1 MQMCIFSC
9 VYVLPHKYWQSDR
22 LQVYVLETA
31 KIIKYG
37 MVSQS
42 PSIEGLCE
50 RIKHLDIFLFPPI
63 TQWCSI
69 SYVLFTGERGVS
81 DFNVLKY
88 YSIINYSVNILNECL
103 HILIDCSQLSKTY
116 YNVLFGSSTQDRHA
130 RRIYRRTFSA
140 DETSKITRSASDPAE
155 NLQLYRVVQF
165 FHPRLSCSTTHISTD
180 VQRIT
185 LNASCMTIWGER
197 TEQLDI
203 FCHVT
208 GFTSDFLNFIV
219 VEHIR
224 FFTEPFNWQLMSSQI
239 SLMWNQIEKLIK
251 RGTKKDTSER
261 EKSKEN
267 SRINVVTNQPSHPQ
281 LVRYSGYLSVVER
294 SYSNFYSAIWS

>member
-1 MQMCIFSC
+1 MHD
-9 VYVLPHKYWQSDR
+9 VYIGGRFWW
-22 LQVYVLETA
+22 
-31 KIIKYG
+31 
-37 MVSQS
+37 M
-42 PSIEGLCE
+42 
-50 RIKHLDIFLFPPI
+50 
-63 TQWCSI
+63 
-69 SYVLFTGERGVS
+69 
-81 DFNVLKY
+81 
-88 YSIINYSVNILNECL
+88 
-103 HILIDCSQLSKTY
+103 
-116 YNVLFGSSTQDRHA
+116 
-130 RRIYRRTFSA
+130 
-140 DETSKITRSASDPAE
+140 KITRKASDAAE
-155 NLQLYRVVQF
+155 NLQLYQVVQF
-165 FHPRLSCSTTHISTD
+165 FHPRLSCTTTHISAD

-185 LNASCMTIWGER
+185 LNALCMTIWGER

-267 SRINVVTNQPSHPQ
+267 SRRKVVTILGNSAQPSPAGRVFW
-281 LVRYSGYLSVVER
+281 LLICSRTFSLK
-294 SYSNFYSAIWS
+294 FL